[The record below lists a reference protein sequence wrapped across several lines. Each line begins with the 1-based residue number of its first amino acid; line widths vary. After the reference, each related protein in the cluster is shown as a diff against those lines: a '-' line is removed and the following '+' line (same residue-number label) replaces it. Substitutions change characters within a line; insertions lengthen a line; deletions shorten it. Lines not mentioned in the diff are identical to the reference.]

1 MCDDVFAGAAPP
13 TYGTDSNG
21 HLYRII
27 VRASYH
33 WDDRVVDRKLRRLE
47 TCSKCACSLKSIASF
62 FSSAEQPNCRGC
74 SHNAALY
81 PADQA
86 KREHRTMTVLSAIDA
101 AATSGGG
108 RAVREAAVRHEL
120 EAVRRARD
128 AALQERDDAIRHKE
142 EAIRHKQEAIWHQEE
157 AVLNQSTAAR
167 ARDAAILERDAA
179 IQERDAAIRE
189 KYELLGAKQG
199 ATAHAEAAT
208 GDRDAAIRARDTA
221 AGERDAVL
229 TSRRARAAW
238 SNSE

>member
-1 MCDDVFAGAAPP
+1 MCDDTFGPSTGVAPP
-13 TYGTDSNG
+13 TYGTGPHG
-21 HLYRII
+21 HLYRIV

-33 WDDRVVDRKLRRLE
+33 WDSRLVDRKLRRLE

-108 RAVREAAVRHEL
+108 RAVRGEAAVRHEL

-167 ARDAAILERDAA
+167 ARDAAILARDAA

-189 KYELLGAKQG
+189 RYELLGAKQG
-199 ATAHAEAAT
+199 ATAHAEA
-208 GDRDAAIRARDTA
+208 DWR
-221 AGERDAVL
+221 
-229 TSRRARAAW
+229 SRCSDSREGHGGR
-238 SNSE
+238 